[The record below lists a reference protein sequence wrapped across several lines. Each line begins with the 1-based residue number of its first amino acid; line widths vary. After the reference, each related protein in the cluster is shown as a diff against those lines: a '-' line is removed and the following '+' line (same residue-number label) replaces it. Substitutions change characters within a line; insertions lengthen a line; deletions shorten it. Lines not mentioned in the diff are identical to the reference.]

1 MLVKDQKKFEEV
13 LVQFKVV
20 TPEQLDVVKIES
32 VKLGKPLDEVLLD
45 KGVLGEEDLV
55 KAKAIASGIPYVNL
69 VNQKVEEKVLLQLD
83 KEYCERYRVVPFG
96 ITKGSLNLAMQ
107 DPNNIQVIDF
117 VEKKTG
123 NKVVSY
129 IASNASIK
137 HIISQFA
144 DYTNEVSDVLKG
156 LDSNIGSAE
165 KKTGENQQKPTED
178 SASQNFINISQ
189 DAPVTRAVNTI
200 LEFAVKAK
208 ASDVHIEPR
217 EKTVKVRYRIDGIL
231 NDNMTLPKHIHAAL
245 VSRIK
250 ILSNLKIDEH
260 RLPQDG
266 RFTIKIGEKDVDLRV
281 SISPIVYGEK
291 VVIRILDKSDGV
303 ITLDKLGLKGRAFR
317 LISEA
322 SIKPHG
328 MILSTGPTGSGK
340 STTLYAVLSAIN
352 SVEINIITL
361 EDPVE
366 YNIEGINQIQ
376 TNAHIGLT
384 FAAGL
389 RSVLRQD
396 PDVIMVGE
404 IRDSET
410 ADLAVQSAL
419 TGHVVLSTLHTN
431 SAAGVLPRLKD
442 MKIEPFLIA
451 STVNTVVG
459 QRLVR
464 RICDSCKES
473 YDAGEAELT
482 SIKEFLKNVLPKE
495 KDPKAKEK
503 LDDLGFENL
512 PFIDQ
517 EKFTLYRGKGC
528 DECHGT
534 GYKGR
539 LGIYEV
545 FSVSQ
550 SMEKLLL
557 ADATSSEIQ
566 DAAVK
571 EGMIIMKQ
579 DGYLK
584 ALSGIT
590 TLKEV
595 ARVAQ
600 DY

>member
-1 MLVKDQKKFEEV
+1 LVKNDKKLEQV
-13 LVQFKVV
+13 LLEHKVL
-20 TPEQLDVVKIES
+20 TPDQLDIAKIES
-32 VKLGKPLDEVLLD
+32 VKLGKALDEVLLD
-45 KGVLGEEDLV
+45 AGTLKEEDLT
-55 KAKAIASGIPYVNL
+55 KAKALANQTPYANL
-69 VNQKVEEKVLLQLD
+69 TNQKIDEKTLNLLE
-83 KEYCERYRVVPFG
+83 KEYCERYLVLPFG
-96 ITKGSLNLAMQ
+96 ANGSNLNFAMV
-107 DPNNIQVIDF
+107 DPANLQVIDF

-123 NKVVSY
+123 LKVVPF
-129 IASNASIK
+129 IASTTSIK
-137 HIISQFA
+137 SGISQFKSFSNEA
-144 DYTNEVSDVLKG
+144 KDVMKGMDNLPGISDLGEDGNSPVPKEGGEEVS
-156 LDSNIGSAE
+156 
-165 KKTGENQQKPTED
+165 
-178 SASQNFINISQ
+178 ISQ

-200 LEFAVKAK
+200 LEYAIKAK
-208 ASDVHIEPR
+208 ASDIHIEPR
-217 EKTVKVRYRIDGIL
+217 EKSVKVRYRIDGIL
-231 NDNMTLPKHIHAAL
+231 SEVMTLPKHIHAAI

-266 RFTIKIGEKDVDLRV
+266 RFSIKIGETDVDLRI

-291 VVIRILDKSDGV
+291 VVIRILDKSGGV
-303 ITLDKLGLKGRAFR
+303 ITLDKLGIKGRAYR
-317 LISEA
+317 LIEEA
-322 SIKPHG
+322 AGKPHG

-340 STTLYAVLSAIN
+340 STTLYAVLSKIN
-352 SVEINIITL
+352 SAEINIITL

-376 TNAHIGLT
+376 TNAAIGLT

-404 IRDSET
+404 IRDTET

-442 MKIEPFLIA
+442 MKVEPFLIA

-464 RICDSCKES
+464 KICDKCREAYVASESETAAIKES
-473 YDAGEAELT
+473 L
-482 SIKEFLKNVLPKE
+482 KEVLPE
-495 KDPKAKEK
+495 SSDPKAKEVIA
-503 LDDLGFENL
+503 DFGMPNL
-512 PFIDQ
+512 PFRDT
-517 EKFTLYRGKGC
+517 EKYNLYKGKGC
-528 DECHGT
+528 EECHGS
-534 GYKGR
+534 GYSGR
-539 LGIYEV
+539 MGIYEI

-550 SMEKLLL
+550 AMERLLL
-557 ADATSSEIQ
+557 ADATTSEIQ

-571 EGMIIMKQ
+571 EGMVTMKQ

-590 TLKEV
+590 TIKEV

>member
-1 MLVKDQKKFEEV
+1 
-13 LVQFKVV
+13 
-20 TPEQLDVVKIES
+20 
-32 VKLGKPLDEVLLD
+32 LL
-45 KGVLGEEDLV
+45 E
-55 KAKAIASGIPYVNL
+55 
-69 VNQKVEEKVLLQLD
+69 
-83 KEYCERYRVVPFG
+83 KEYCDRYQVLPFG
-96 ITKGSLNLAMQ
+96 VNGNNLNMAMV
-107 DPNNIQVIDF
+107 DPSNIQVIDF

-123 NKVVSY
+123 LKVVPFITSTT
-129 IASNASIK
+129 SIK
-137 HIISQFA
+137 SGISQFKSFSNEA
-144 DYTNEVSDVLKG
+144 KDVMKGMDDLPGISDLGEDTNSPVPKEGEEEVS
-156 LDSNIGSAE
+156 
-165 KKTGENQQKPTED
+165 
-178 SASQNFINISQ
+178 ISQ

-200 LEFAVKAK
+200 LEYAIKGK
-208 ASDVHIEPR
+208 ASDIHIEPR
-217 EKTVKVRYRIDGIL
+217 EKSVKVRYRIDGIL
-231 NDNMTLPKHIHAAL
+231 SEVMTLPKHIHAAI

-266 RFTIKIGEKDVDLRV
+266 RFSIKIGETDVDLRI

-291 VVIRILDKSDGV
+291 VVIRILDKSGGV
-303 ITLDKLGLKGRAFR
+303 ITLDKLGIKGRAYR
-317 LISEA
+317 LIEEA
-322 SIKPHG
+322 AGKPHG

-340 STTLYAVLSAIN
+340 STTLYAVLSKIN
-352 SVEINIITL
+352 SAEINIITL

-376 TNAHIGLT
+376 TNAAIGLT

-404 IRDSET
+404 IRDTET

-442 MKIEPFLIA
+442 MKVEPFLIA

-464 RICDSCKES
+464 KICDKCRESYVASEAETVAIKES
-473 YDAGEAELT
+473 L
-482 SIKEFLKNVLPKE
+482 KEVLPE
-495 KDPKAKEK
+495 SSDPKAKEIIA
-503 LDDLGFENL
+503 DFGMPNL
-512 PFIDQ
+512 PFRDT
-517 EKFTLYRGKGC
+517 EKYNLYKGKGC
-528 DECHGT
+528 EECHNS
-534 GYKGR
+534 GYSGR
-539 LGIYEV
+539 MGIYEI

-550 SMEKLLL
+550 AMERLLL
-557 ADATSSEIQ
+557 ADATTSEIQ

-571 EGMIIMKQ
+571 EGMVTMKQ

-590 TLKEV
+590 TIKEV